1 VRPLRDL
8 GHGFGRA
15 FAACIVLMQ
24 RRKIP
29 LTVLESLFL
38 QATAASLILLP
49 VQLPVQL
56 PE

>member
-49 VQLPVQL
+49 LQL

>member
-15 FAACIVLMQ
+15 FAACIVLMR

-29 LTVLESLFL
+29 LTVPESLFL
-38 QATAASLILLP
+38 QATAASLILL
-49 VQLPVQL
+49 LLLL